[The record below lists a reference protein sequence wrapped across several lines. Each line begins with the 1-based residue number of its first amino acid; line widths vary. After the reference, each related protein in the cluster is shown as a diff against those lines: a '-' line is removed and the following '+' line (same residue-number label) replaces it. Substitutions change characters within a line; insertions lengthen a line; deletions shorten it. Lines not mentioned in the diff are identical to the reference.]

1 MDWVLMTVGIIFLVC
16 IIVGICQGALRIA
29 VSLVTTL
36 LFFATPHVAEA
47 ITKYTPVDDIIEQ
60 KVSEAIVDAAKMHLA
75 NGASAL
81 AEGGLSEDDIREALS
96 AAGISEDELETYGL
110 SVKDIAEG
118 NIDEDLLSQLGV
130 LDMLSSEDEESGGED
145 GEESGSILDGM
156 EIPRDLQQEAINGAD
171 IPDIFKELLAV
182 NNNSEIYEELGV
194 QSFAQYVGTFLAK
207 LIINIV
213 SYLGVFLIVT
223 IILRAVIFALDI
235 VAEIPVFGLI
245 NRLAGGAVGKV
256 EGAKACDG
264 QPIHVARRRH
274 TAGIDHRIAGQK
286 LFQRQSFF
294 QLQLA
299 VVDVRDRPRIAHN
312 REDDAVFERCCAEVS
327 HRCRSR
333 AVGQH
338 RAGGGIVEV
347 QLISADEQRARLGIG
362 TARQLSLERSAV
374 ESEGA

>member
-36 LFFATPHVAEA
+36 LTLVIVFFATPHVAEA

-96 AAGISEDELETYGL
+96 AAGISEDELEVYGL

-182 NNNSEIYEELGV
+182 NTTSEIYEEMGV
-194 QSFAQYVGTFLAK
+194 KSFAQYVGTFLAK

-245 NRLAGGAVGKV
+245 NRLAGGAVGFA
-256 EGAKACDG
+256 GALIIVWLLFVAVTLLYTTVIGKDIYETIQASGILKFLYDHN
-264 QPIHVARRRH
+264 PIMGMA
-274 TAGIDHRIAGQK
+274 TKI
-286 LFQRQSFF
+286 
-294 QLQLA
+294 
-299 VVDVRDRPRIAHN
+299 
-312 REDDAVFERCCAEVS
+312 
-327 HRCRSR
+327 
-333 AVGQH
+333 
-338 RAGGGIVEV
+338 
-347 QLISADEQRARLGIG
+347 
-362 TARQLSLERSAV
+362 
-374 ESEGA
+374 

>member
-36 LFFATPHVAEA
+36 LTLVIVFFATPHVAEA

-194 QSFAQYVGTFLAK
+194 KSFAQYVGTFLAK

-245 NRLAGGAVGKV
+245 NRLAGGAVGFA
-256 EGAKACDG
+256 GALIIVWLLFVAVTLLYTTVIGKDIYETIQASGILKFLYDHN
-264 QPIHVARRRH
+264 PIMGMA
-274 TAGIDHRIAGQK
+274 TKI
-286 LFQRQSFF
+286 
-294 QLQLA
+294 
-299 VVDVRDRPRIAHN
+299 
-312 REDDAVFERCCAEVS
+312 
-327 HRCRSR
+327 
-333 AVGQH
+333 
-338 RAGGGIVEV
+338 
-347 QLISADEQRARLGIG
+347 
-362 TARQLSLERSAV
+362 
-374 ESEGA
+374 